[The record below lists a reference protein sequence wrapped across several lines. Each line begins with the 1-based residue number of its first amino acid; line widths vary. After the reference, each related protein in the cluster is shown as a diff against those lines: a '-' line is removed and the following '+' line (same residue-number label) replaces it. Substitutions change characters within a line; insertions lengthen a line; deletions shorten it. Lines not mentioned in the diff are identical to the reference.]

1 MKILMRAML
10 SSLLAFFGF
19 GCAGQNE
26 KHRLQT
32 QTVNAADLK
41 PNEIQ
46 HEQLSEEQLSRIK
59 KLHKTL
65 AEVDKSSLETW
76 IDNFKRDAN
85 PDSEI
90 AIWERIAKS
99 YTNYCLQRELT
110 AEAKDDVFQVLLLRS
125 MSSDEEAIKTLKLKV
140 LSTDEA
146 RKILREY

>member
-1 MKILMRAML
+1 MKILMRTML

-26 KHRLQT
+26 NQRPQT

-41 PNEIQ
+41 PSEIQ
-46 HEQLSEEQLSRIK
+46 HEQLSEEQLNRIT
-59 KLHKTL
+59 KLHQTL

-90 AIWERIAKS
+90 AIWERVAKA
-99 YTNYCLQRELT
+99 YTNYCSQRELT
-110 AEAKDDVFQVLLLRS
+110 AEAKNDVFQILLLRS
-125 MSSDEEAIKTLKLKV
+125 MSSDEEAVKTLKLKV
-140 LSTDEA
+140 LSADEA
-146 RKILREY
+146 RKIMRAY

>member
-19 GCAGQNE
+19 GCAGRNE
-26 KHRLQT
+26 NPRPQT
-32 QTVNAADLK
+32 QTVNAADLR

-46 HEQLSEEQLSRIK
+46 HQRLSEEQLNRIK
-59 KLHKTL
+59 KLHKTF

-76 IDNFKRDAN
+76 INNFKRDAN

-90 AIWERIAKS
+90 AIWERVAKS
-99 YTNYCLQRELT
+99 YTDYCSQRELT

-125 MSSDEEAIKTLKLKV
+125 MSSDEEAVKTLKLKV
-140 LSTDEA
+140 LSADEA
-146 RKILREY
+146 RKIMREY